1 MPRLTGEDLRLRTLA
16 RQFPAVPAAP
26 GPGDI
31 VALLD
36 HLGPI
41 QSQVPRAPFLA
52 LAARLPGMAYADLCG
67 LFESGAVL
75 KGTNIRGTVHTST
88 APQFASLNAAAVEA
102 RRGPI
107 RATLRLDAV
116 SPEDL
121 EREIERYC
129 WGQWRP
135 RRDVVDHARGWLREH
150 DPQALTEPLE
160 TTFGA
165 SLVWGHSG
173 LCRRPKDGHWERRT
187 DAFHQ
192 TARARLADLSVVP
205 LSVALPHLVRTYL
218 AALGPATRDDLS
230 YFFGLRIRDVDAAL
244 AALDPE
250 LEVLSGPDDER
261 YVDLLGAP
269 TAPGA
274 EPGLR
279 LLPEFDALLV
289 GFHGRHRS
297 RFVARDQLEEIWAR
311 ANGIFSPAV
320 LWEGRLV
327 GTWRTTRPAQRTAIE
342 VTMLGDWRPL
352 AADLFAQAV
361 ADVERALAVQVTDVV
376 VRPRPI

>member
-1 MPRLTGEDLRLRTLA
+1 
-16 RQFPAVPAAP
+16 
-26 GPGDI
+26 
-31 VALLD
+31 
-36 HLGPI
+36 
-41 QSQVPRAPFLA
+41 
-52 LAARLPGMAYADLCG
+52 
-67 LFESGAVL
+67 
-75 KGTNIRGTVHTST
+75 
-88 APQFASLNAAAVEA
+88 
-102 RRGPI
+102 
-107 RATLRLDAV
+107 
-116 SPEDL
+116 
-121 EREIERYC
+121 
-129 WGQWRP
+129 
-135 RRDVVDHARGWLREH
+135 
-150 DPQALTEPLE
+150 
-160 TTFGA
+160 
-165 SLVWGHSG
+165 
-173 LCRRPKDGHWERRT
+173 
-187 DAFHQ
+187 
-192 TARARLADLSVVP
+192 

-218 AALGPATRDDLS
+218 GALGPATRDDLS